1 MENSTLAFIFSALII
16 VLQVKTKAIKVTIEC
31 YEAIITELWKIDYT
45 EHPNILELT
54 LQEKPY

>member
-1 MENSTLAFIFSALII
+1 MENSTLAFIFSVLII
-16 VLQVKTKAIKVTIEC
+16 VLQVKTKAIKATIEC
-31 YEAIITELWKIDYT
+31 YKAIITELWKIDYT